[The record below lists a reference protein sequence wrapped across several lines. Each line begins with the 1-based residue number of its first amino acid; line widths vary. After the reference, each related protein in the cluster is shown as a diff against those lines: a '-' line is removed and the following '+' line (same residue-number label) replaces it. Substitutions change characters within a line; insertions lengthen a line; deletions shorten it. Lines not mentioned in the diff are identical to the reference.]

1 MSEVFL
7 DTNVL
12 VSCIDTTRRLH
23 REAFALI
30 DRVRGGELKAF
41 ISTQVVGEFY
51 VSLTKSYRGL
61 KAPLSAEEAGE
72 ELEALLGSGLFTIL
86 PVTPGVVSRA
96 VTLSVQKGIRGVKFW
111 DVVIVATML
120 ESGLSTLCTENLR
133 DFKGF
138 SDVVKVLGPG
148 DW

>member
-1 MSEVFL
+1 MSEIFL

-51 VSLTKSYRGL
+51 VSLTKSHGGL

-72 ELEALLGSGLFTIL
+72 ELEALLGSGLFTLL

-96 VTLSVQKGIRGVKFW
+96 VTLSVQKGIRGIRFW

-120 ESGLSTLCTENLR
+120 EGGLSTLCTENFR

-138 SDVVKVLGPG
+138 SDVVRVLGPE
-148 DW
+148 DL